1 MKDSL
6 RRPIASTIS
15 SLKINESTWIFLA
28 RIEQQAE
35 EMRSQEEE
43 IRENKEECS
52 SRQQEMHRK
61 EREYIKRIKELEGQ
75 LGAVA
80 R

>member
-1 MKDSL
+1 MKNSL
-6 RRPIASTIS
+6 RRPFASTIS
-15 SLKINESTWIFLA
+15 SLEINESTWIFLA

-43 IRENKEECS
+43 IRENLS
-52 SRQQEMHRK
+52 SKQQEMHRR
-61 EREYIKRIKELEGQ
+61 EREYIKRIEELEEK
-75 LGAVA
+75 LGAGA

>member
-43 IRENKEECS
+43 IREKLT

-61 EREYIKRIKELEGQ
+61 EREYIKRIEELEGQ

>member
-43 IRENKEECS
+43 IREKLT

-61 EREYIKRIKELEGQ
+61 EREYIKRIEEPEEQ